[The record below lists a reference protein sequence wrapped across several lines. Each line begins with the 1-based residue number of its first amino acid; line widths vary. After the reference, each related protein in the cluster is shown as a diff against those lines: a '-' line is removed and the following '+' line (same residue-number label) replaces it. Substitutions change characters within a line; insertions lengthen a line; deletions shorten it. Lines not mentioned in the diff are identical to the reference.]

1 MYEQVVPNLV
11 LTRVDGISDSDFRKK
26 SSESKGFGT
35 NPSKRDS
42 EQTRVKDSE
51 QTRVKDLLSQHG
63 SGSHLSS
70 QPKLN
75 KSFSLE
81 ADHLKVTHR
90 FIYLTRHWDYR

>member
-1 MYEQVVPNLV
+1 MYEHVVPNLV
-11 LTRVDGISDSDFRKK
+11 LTRVRRISDSDFQNK

-35 NPSKRDS
+35 NPSQRDS

-51 QTRVKDLLSQHG
+51 QTRVKDLPSQHG
-63 SGSHLSS
+63 PGSHLSS

-75 KSFSLE
+75 KSFSLG

-90 FIYLTRHWDYR
+90 FIYFTRHWD

>member
-11 LTRVDGISDSDFRKK
+11 LTRVDGISDSDFRNK

-35 NPSKRDS
+35 NRS
-42 EQTRVKDSE
+42 QKDSE
-51 QTRVKDLLSQHG
+51 QTRVKDLSSKHG
-63 SGSHLSS
+63 LGSHLSS

-90 FIYLTRHWDYR
+90 FIYLTCHWDYR

>member
-1 MYEQVVPNLV
+1 MYEQVVPNSV
-11 LTRVDGISDSDFRKK
+11 LTRVNGISDSDFRNK

-35 NPSKRDS
+35 NPSQGFGTNPSK
-42 EQTRVKDSE
+42 
-51 QTRVKDLLSQHG
+51 HG
-63 SGSHLSS
+63 PGSHLSS

-75 KSFSLE
+75 KSFSFE